1 MATLVNGQVN
11 GHAFSDPKAS
21 VNKRFSDIPIAI
33 EVPVGGE
40 DVEEAVEVNLEEL
53 LDDPTELCELLEYEN
68 ASKNLWMTIALAY
81 AKQHMVDHAIDIV
94 KRGLQALTSAP
105 GKEKIGLLS
114 SLCWLY
120 LWKSREAPR
129 VVPEGEL
136 VSEAKTKDSYLQDA
150 TGALNEASRVNPSF
164 PPLFLARGILSLL
177 RASLQP
183 PSKPLAP
190 GSIERSERIETLK
203 QALKCFEDASRVSA
217 GRNMM
222 AQLGKARTLF
232 SLARYAESLECYQ
245 DVLAKMPD
253 LRDPDPRIG
262 IGCCLWQLTHVEEAR
277 EAWERALELA
287 STHQPL
293 QHPYAN
299 DSPRIQIRRL
309 QTFSSHST
317 TSRAAR
323 ILTSWI
329 QNSFNV
335 TKLPWPSI
343 LNKLTNWTRAM
354 LLPVPLLADIS
365 YPVRPGMK
373 SKDLHAKP
381 LR

>member
-1 MATLVNGQVN
+1 MATATLTNGQVN
-11 GHAFSDPKAS
+11 GHPFSDSDSKAS
-21 VNKRFSDIPIAI
+21 DAKRFSDIPIAI

-94 KRGLQALTSAP
+94 KRGLQALNSAP

-136 VSEAKTKDSYLQDA
+136 VSEAKTKDSYLQVA

-183 PSKPLAP
+183 PPKPLMR
-190 GSIERSERIETLK
+190 GQIERSERIETLK

-232 SLARYAESLECYQ
+232 SLARYPESLECYQ

-262 IGCCLWQLTHVEEAR
+262 IGCCLWQLTYVEEAK
-277 EAWERALELA
+277 EAWERALELVCN
-287 STHQPL
+287 SVVRWVHSNDGSESGIEDCQRPPRTL
-293 QHPYAN
+293 PYQEHLE
-299 DSPRIQIRRL
+299 S
-309 QTFSSHST
+309 
-317 TSRAAR
+317 
-323 ILTSWI
+323 
-329 QNSFNV
+329 
-335 TKLPWPSI
+335 
-343 LNKLTNWTRAM
+343 
-354 LLPVPLLADIS
+354 
-365 YPVRPGMK
+365 
-373 SKDLHAKP
+373 
-381 LR
+381 